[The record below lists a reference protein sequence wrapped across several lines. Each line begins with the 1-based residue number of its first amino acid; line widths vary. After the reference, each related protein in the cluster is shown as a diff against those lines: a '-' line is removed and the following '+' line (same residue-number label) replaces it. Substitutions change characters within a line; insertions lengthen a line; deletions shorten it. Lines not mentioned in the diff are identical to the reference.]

1 MRRGPLAGAAL
12 LGASV
17 TVAAVAFGSRPLGVA
32 GLGLLLAVG
41 FTRTWAGFARSPATV
56 RYTWAPQPAEEG
68 ERVRLRIEALRAS
81 RVPVGS
87 LVVRGRL
94 GRLGGHAV
102 KLRGHGRHATADLD
116 LGRLP
121 RGRFRLSDVTLEL
134 GDHLGLHAITLPLE
148 ADGTVVLV
156 HPRLAELGALFS
168 DAGRYGADGRR
179 LLLRRSAGFD
189 FHSVRE
195 HEQGDSL
202 RRVHWPT
209 SAKRGRL
216 MVKELEDS
224 PRDAVVVLLDCDP
237 AGAAG
242 SPPGSSFDQAVRAAG
257 SILDAYARRGRD
269 VALLTNGSDR
279 ALVRVRALD
288 PDRRAALD
296 ALAAAEPDA
305 LHPLAHMLRH
315 GQPAALR
322 TEELAV
328 VTSNLD
334 ARAVDAL
341 LGAAQHRLVSVA
353 WIDAPSFVG
362 KPTRAAPGLLRLAGS
377 GIPVAVVRAGDD
389 LAAALDLP
397 ASQVV
402 ARA

>member
-1 MRRGPLAGAAL
+1 
-12 LGASV
+12 
-17 TVAAVAFGSRPLGVA
+17 
-32 GLGLLLAVG
+32 
-41 FTRTWAGFARSPATV
+41 
-56 RYTWAPQPAEEG
+56 
-68 ERVRLRIEALRAS
+68 
-81 RVPVGS
+81 
-87 LVVRGRL
+87 
-94 GRLGGHAV
+94 
-102 KLRGHGRHATADLD
+102 
-116 LGRLP
+116 
-121 RGRFRLSDVTLEL
+121 
-134 GDHLGLHAITLPLE
+134 
-148 ADGTVVLV
+148 
-156 HPRLAELGALFS
+156 
-168 DAGRYGADGRR
+168 
-179 LLLRRSAGFD
+179 
-189 FHSVRE
+189 
-195 HEQGDSL
+195 
-202 RRVHWPT
+202 
-209 SAKRGRL
+209 

-242 SPPGSSFDQAVRAAG
+242 SPPESSFDQAVRAAG
-257 SILDAYARRGRD
+257 SILDAYVRRGRD
-269 VALLTNGSDR
+269 VALLTNGSVR

-305 LHPLAHMLRH
+305 LHPLAHTLRH

-322 TEELAV
+322 TEELTV

-397 ASQVV
+397 ARQVA